1 MSEAGNM
8 VNELKAQLALQEIEL
23 EKRNK
28 RQIILLRWLKLKPRM
43 FHAKAAV
50 DEEKLKL
57 SKLSTKQ
64 IILS

>member
-43 FHAKAAV
+43 FHTKAAA
-50 DEEKLKL
+50 DEEKLKVD
-57 SKLSTKQ
+57 
-64 IILS
+64 